1 LHIAAALTAT
11 ERGDQAAAHN
21 RLARA
26 RQGGPRREHLPLIAY
41 AGGMLRLHGGDV
53 AVGLVG
59 VEAAL
64 AEASDWAAPSLP
76 QAAIVSARA
85 TLLAVSGRADEAV
98 ATAGTIRADDL
109 HALCPNGVIAFAELN
124 AGQFENARRTVAPCL
139 ATGLRHA
146 QRTLVIALVIAT
158 LAAERS
164 GDAAGAA
171 TYFQRALATAAVT
184 GVRQAFGLIP
194 TGELLALVDRVQPGA
209 EPTISKL
216 CTDLAAGRSHRRHG
230 VLSERER
237 YVLGQLAGDATV
249 AEIAVTL
256 FVSPNTV
263 KTQIRMIYRKLGV
276 ASRAAAV
283 AEGRRLSLV

>member
-1 LHIAAALTAT
+1 
-11 ERGDQAAAHN
+11 
-21 RLARA
+21 
-26 RQGGPRREHLPLIAY
+26 LIAY
-41 AGGMLRLHGGDV
+41 AGGMLRLHVGDV

-64 AEASDWAAPSLP
+64 ADAGDWAAPSLP

-85 TLLAVSGRADEAV
+85 ALLAVSGHAAEAV
-98 ATAGTIRADDL
+98 AVAGTVRADDL
-109 HALCPNGVIAFAELN
+109 HALCPNGTVASAELN

-146 QRTLVIALVIAT
+146 PRTLVIALVIAT

-164 GDAAGAA
+164 GDAVAAA

-194 TGELLALVDRVQPGA
+194 TDELVALVDRVQPGA

-216 CTDLAAGRSHRRHG
+216 CTDLVAGRSHRRRG

-237 YVLGQLAGDATV
+237 YVLGQLAGEATV
-249 AEIAVTL
+249 AEIAVAL